1 MRDMDKNVFIEKM
14 ELNPIIGALKDK
26 GELEAIKASQC
37 EIVFVLTTDIFEIED
52 TVRQLE
58 QEGKMV
64 FVHFDLID
72 GISKNQTALK
82 YIIERVRPH
91 GIITT
96 KSNIIMSA
104 KKLNVLTVQRHFIL
118 DSLSLQNTIEVIKE
132 SNPDAVEIMPGL
144 INKVVEK
151 MKYAIE
157 VPIIAGGL
165 IEEKSEVTSC
175 ISAGVTAISTTRKHL
190 WNI

>member
-1 MRDMDKNVFIEKM
+1 MDKEAFLDKM

-26 GELEAIKASQC
+26 EDLEAIKKSQC
-37 EIVFVLTTDIFEIED
+37 EIVFILTIDIFEVED
-52 TVRQLE
+52 IVRQLTGA
-58 QEGKMV
+58 GKMV

-72 GISKNQTALK
+72 GISKNQTGLK
-82 YIIERVRPH
+82 YIVERIRPH

-96 KSNIIMSA
+96 KSNIIVSA
-104 KKLNVLTVQRHFIL
+104 RKLNVLTVQRHFIL

-132 SNPDAVEIMPGL
+132 SKPDAVEIMPGL

-151 MKYAIE
+151 MSRAIE

-165 IEEKSEVTSC
+165 IEEKSEVMSC
-175 ISAGVTAISTTRKHL
+175 INAGVTAISTTRKHL
-190 WNI
+190 WDI